1 MSFQGQRYLTK
12 GVQTTIPLELQLF
25 MWKLIEELSEPK
37 DYLQV
42 FRLSV
47 SDNGNQ
53 HIIHEQEEPAPAA
66 AAMILRIRSSVTLDI
81 KYRRLSQSIA
91 LFVLEFDWL
100 ILCNSLYNRCNYGNN
115 DYADDFVHN
124 ISLLS

>member
-1 MSFQGQRYLTK
+1 MFSSDRYLTK

-25 MWKLIEELSEPK
+25 MWKLIDNLPEPK

-53 HIIHEQEEPAPAA
+53 HIIHEQEVPAYSREYDVQTDNTVSAKVYV
-66 AAMILRIRSSVTLDI
+66 I
-81 KYRRLSQSIA
+81 
-91 LFVLEFDWL
+91 
-100 ILCNSLYNRCNYGNN
+100 
-115 DYADDFVHN
+115 DDSDHCTM
-124 ISLLS
+124 LLAEEY